1 MSDWK
6 DMIVG
11 DRMTVDNEFSSRI
24 DDSRFSR
31 QEWGLIMTATTFEI
45 ENPGNETDAEL
56 VADTSQLPS
65 IIPELEKVTE
75 TGPMGRPQPESD
87 SGGGFLDSI
96 RNALGLGGGGS
107 FSGGIDEEELKDAEA
122 LVATYAETLQA
133 HLESEG
139 RWNEVRAAA
148 AETETDTETEE

>member
-1 MSDWK
+1 MTDWK

-11 DRMTVDNEFSSRI
+11 DRMTVDNEFSSQI

-31 QEWGLIMTATTFEI
+31 QEWGLIMTAAEFEI
-45 ENPGNETDAEL
+45 DNPDDEVEAEL

-65 IIPELEKVTE
+65 MMPEIEKIADM
-75 TGPMGRPQPESD
+75 GPMGAPQQNSE
-87 SGGGFLDSI
+87 GGGLFGSI
-96 RNALGLGGGGS
+96 RDALGLGGGG
-107 FSGGIDEEELKDAEA
+107 GGKGADQQKLEEAES
-122 LVATYAETLQA
+122 LVSEYAKTLQA

-148 AETETDTETEE
+148 AEK